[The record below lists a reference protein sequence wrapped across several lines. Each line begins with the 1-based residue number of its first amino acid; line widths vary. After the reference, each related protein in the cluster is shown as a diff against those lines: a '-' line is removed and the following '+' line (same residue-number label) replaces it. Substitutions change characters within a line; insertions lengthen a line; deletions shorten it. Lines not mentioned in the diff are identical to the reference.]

1 MVVSTASII
10 LISLVAAS
18 YNSLGRSGGLVS
30 PDGQR
35 GGDAASDGSG
45 DGQPEGVA
53 DLADAAQEEGR
64 GVSGAVELKVKTIIR
79 IRSKT
84 LVLPNKNK
92 FCAVKNATASH
103 PGPVTPSFS

>member
-79 IRSKT
+79 IRSKMDI
-84 LVLPNKNK
+84 NK
-92 FCAVKNATASH
+92 VPSVVNAMLDGSTNSR
-103 PGPVTPSFS
+103 